1 MAEQFDI
8 IIIGAGLSGI
18 GAAYKLQK
26 YHPDKSYVILEAR
39 NNIGGTWDLFRYP
52 GIRSDSDMFTLGY
65 GFKPW
70 RGGKLLADGPAI
82 RNYVIET
89 AQENGIE
96 QHIRFGQRMQNANWD
111 SESASWTVA
120 TGDHEYRGN
129 MLLTCAG
136 YYSYQH
142 PHIPDFACLD
152 DFEGQFFHPQ
162 FWPEDLDYAGK
173 KVVVIGSGATAV
185 SLIPALA
192 KNVAH
197 VTMLQRSPT
206 YYGSRGKI
214 DKLGVLVGK
223 VLPEQTAYD
232 FVRWKNAMIQRFIYG
247 LSRIWPAALRWIL
260 LRQARVQLGEG
271 FDIETDFTPSYNPWD
286 ERLCALDENDLYKA
300 FKSGSASIVTDEIDH
315 FVANGIK
322 LKSGKT
328 IEADIAVAA
337 TGLEMAI
344 NGEADLMVDGKPITL
359 SDTWSYKGLMYS
371 GIPNLIN
378 TFGYI
383 NASWT
388 LRADLI
394 ADFAC
399 QVIDHMKRTN
409 TKQVTPV
416 LRPGDAD
423 MPERPWIDDFQSG
436 YMQRGLPK
444 FPKQGDREPWIN
456 SQNYRLEKKTIGKAS
471 LDDGVLTF
479 K

>member
-162 FWPEDLDYAGK
+162 FWPED
-173 KVVVIGSGATAV
+173 
-185 SLIPALA
+185 
-192 KNVAH
+192 
-197 VTMLQRSPT
+197 
-206 YYGSRGKI
+206 
-214 DKLGVLVGK
+214 
-223 VLPEQTAYD
+223 
-232 FVRWKNAMIQRFIYG
+232 
-247 LSRIWPAALRWIL
+247 
-260 LRQARVQLGEG
+260 
-271 FDIETDFTPSYNPWD
+271 
-286 ERLCALDENDLYKA
+286 
-300 FKSGSASIVTDEIDH
+300 
-315 FVANGIK
+315 
-322 LKSGKT
+322 
-328 IEADIAVAA
+328 
-337 TGLEMAI
+337 
-344 NGEADLMVDGKPITL
+344 
-359 SDTWSYKGLMYS
+359 
-371 GIPNLIN
+371 
-378 TFGYI
+378 
-383 NASWT
+383 
-388 LRADLI
+388 
-394 ADFAC
+394 
-399 QVIDHMKRTN
+399 
-409 TKQVTPV
+409 
-416 LRPGDAD
+416 
-423 MPERPWIDDFQSG
+423 
-436 YMQRGLPK
+436 
-444 FPKQGDREPWIN
+444 
-456 SQNYRLEKKTIGKAS
+456 
-471 LDDGVLTF
+471 
-479 K
+479 

>member
-26 YHPDKSYVILEAR
+26 NHPEKSYVILEAR

-65 GFKPW
+65 SFKPW

-82 RNYVIET
+82 RNYVTET
-89 AQENGIE
+89 AQENHIE
-96 QHIRFGQRMQNANWD
+96 QHIRFGQRMQNARWD
-111 SESASWTVA
+111 SELSSWTVA
-120 TGDHEYRGN
+120 TGEHEYRGN

-136 YYSYQH
+136 YYSYEKA
-142 PHIPDFACLD
+142 HIPDFAGLEG
-152 DFEGQFFHPQ
+152 FNGQFFHPQ
-162 FWPEDLDYAGK
+162 FWPEDLDCVGK

-206 YYGSRGKI
+206 YYGSRSKV
-214 DKLGVLVGK
+214 DKLGILIGK
-223 VLPEQTAYD
+223 VLPEQTTYD
-232 FVRWKNAMIQRFIYG
+232 FVRWKNAKIQRFIYG
-247 LSRIWPAALRWIL
+247 LSRIWPAALRWLL

-286 ERLCALDENDLYKA
+286 ERLCALDENDLYEA
-300 FKSGSASIVTDEIDH
+300 FKSGRASIVTDEIDH

-322 LKSGKT
+322 LKSGET

-344 NGEADLMVDGKPITL
+344 NGEANLMVDSKPINF
-359 SDTWSYKGLMYS
+359 SDTWSYKGMMYS
-371 GIPNLIN
+371 GVPNLIN

-388 LRADLI
+388 LRADLV
-394 ADFAC
+394 ADFTC
-399 QVIDHMKRTN
+399 QVIDRMKTTN
-409 TKQVTPV
+409 TKQATPV
-416 LRPGDAD
+416 LRAGDAD
-423 MPERPWIDDFQSG
+423 MPARLWIDDFQSG

-456 SQNYRLEKKTIGKAS
+456 SQNYRLERKTIGKAS